1 MTNFRN
7 FIQRKKLKKNHV
19 DISYFVQCI
28 SACLLISLQS
38 WIGSSVLEFI
48 SVPRASL
55 FNSQQSFLCNPCHN
69 RKRHN
74 TKQFF
79 CSFMRSPLSE
89 LSIHYSS
96 IWCTRSSSFKTI
108 VNYNLRAQNYCERT
122 SFFFIDKNT
131 PIFILCCILFSGKLN
146 SNNQISWYNW
156 ILFYIIYIVTTLID
170 YSVM

>member
-1 MTNFRN
+1 MKRNLRPGTHFFYKPWKFVSPYITKMTNFRN

-122 SFFFIDKNT
+122 SFFFHWKKHANFYSLLYF
-131 PIFILCCILFSGKLN
+131 IFR
-146 SNNQISWYNW
+146 
-156 ILFYIIYIVTTLID
+156 
-170 YSVM
+170 